1 MIDLSPFLD
10 KECKKCSL
18 LPICSGGCGWYR
30 YKNKFENG
38 YFNICSM
45 YKGENQ
51 LKKALLS
58 STMEL

>member
-1 MIDLSPFLD
+1 MSFPFTKQPD
-10 KECKKCSL
+10 AM
-18 LPICSGGCGWYR
+18 GCGWYR

-38 YFNICSM
+38 EFNICSM

-58 STMEL
+58 IIR

>member
-1 MIDLSPFLD
+1 MMELSPFLD
-10 KECKKCSL
+10 ENCKKCNL
-18 LPICSGGCGWYR
+18 LPICTGGCGWYR

-38 YFNICSM
+38 EFNICSM

-58 STMEL
+58 LVR